1 MNANCPSCF
10 VILCALF
17 SLGCLPETKAPLPAK
32 APSQDGYLF
41 CMWNVENFFDNKD
54 DHRKTEPDKEY
65 DSWFGNNPKDFKLKL
80 DHIVEVL
87 LRMNNGTGPDI
98 LALAEVEEDSQVPNL
113 LVASLNAKLPPDNQY
128 RDIAFKNPHGGRCIA
143 TCVISK
149 LPIQSNRV
157 TLLGKRIRIL
167 EVPIKVNGKELIVLA
182 THWTSKLTDKDGSG
196 RSKYADQI
204 HGAYIAMARNN
215 PDIDFLV
222 CGDFNST
229 PDEDCVKKHLKT
241 TDSVQQTLVKK
252 REIEGSSGN
261 DRWLDFPL
269 LNPFSDWKEKK
280 LGSIYYHG
288 KSELFDQIVV
298 SPGLLD
304 EKGWSCDPSS
314 AKVFS
319 EAPPA
324 DGKGHPVRFGSEKDH
339 KHVRGYSD
347 HLPVTIRLKVEGAN

>member
-1 MNANCPSCF
+1 
-10 VILCALF
+10 
-17 SLGCLPETKAPLPAK
+17 
-32 APSQDGYLF
+32 
-41 CMWNVENFFDNKD
+41 
-54 DHRKTEPDKEY
+54 
-65 DSWFGNNPKDFKLKL
+65 
-80 DHIVEVL
+80 
-87 LRMNNGTGPDI
+87 MNNGAGPDI
-98 LALAEVEEDSQVPNL
+98 LALAEVEEASEVPNL
-113 LVASLNAKLPPDNQY
+113 LMASLNAKLPADNQY

-157 TLLGKRIRIL
+157 NLLGKRIRIL

-182 THWTSKLTDKDGSG
+182 THWTSKLTDKDGTG

-347 HLPVTIRLKVEGAN
+347 HLPVTIRLKVESAN